1 MDEDILKTDP
11 LYIALSLE
19 QWLGNMAEWPCPRE
33 TVQYLQLPC
42 MYASIFLAE
51 RFESLIS
58 LGFSFLNTTVY
69 FSSLNCVLS
78 AASSSFS
85 PYQFCVYSAMS
96 FDGFF

>member
-85 PYQFCVYSAMS
+85 PYRFCVYSAVS